1 MAGAWQLPVLL
12 SWAMTEWYRTPSAAR
27 SVDERSDTST
37 LFAQTMAL
45 VAATA
50 GFFAL
55 GAYVARDLDAG
66 WSLGPW
72 IASLACLIAMR
83 FALRASEGLTV
94 GLLFAF
100 GFLLG
105 TASAPTLAYVVD
117 AEPDT
122 LWQAGVATALFV
134 AGFGFAGYSTRRDLA
149 PLARVL
155 LWALVALIA
164 FGVVLVFVELPG
176 GSVVYALLGLVVFAG
191 YVMVDFQR
199 LRNGGES
206 ESAPLLAASI
216 FLDVLI
222 VFDFFLTLFGR
233 SRN

>member
-1 MAGAWQLPVLL
+1 
-12 SWAMTEWYRTPSAAR
+12 MTEWYRTGSVAG
-27 SVDERSDTST
+27 SVDEHSDTQT
-37 LFAQTMAL
+37 LFAQTMGL

-66 WSLGPW
+66 WSLGLW
-72 IASLACLIAMR
+72 IASLACLVAMS
-83 FALRASEGLTV
+83 FAVRASEGSTV

-117 AEPDT
+117 ADPDV
-122 LWQAGVATALFV
+122 LWQAGLATALFV
-134 AGFGFAGYSTRRDLA
+134 AGFGVAGYSTRRDLA

-155 LWALVALIA
+155 LWALIGLIA
-164 FGVVLVFVELPG
+164 FGVLLVFAELPG

-191 YVMVDFQR
+191 YVMYDFQR
-199 LRNGGES
+199 LRAGREI

-216 FLDVLI
+216 FLDVLN
-222 VFDFFLTLFGR
+222 VFEFFLTLFGR
-233 SRN
+233 RTD

>member
-1 MAGAWQLPVLL
+1 MAAAWQLPVLL
-12 SWAMTEWYRTPSAAR
+12 SWAMTEWYRTERAPG
-27 SVDERSDTST
+27 SVDERGASQT
-37 LFAQTMAL
+37 LFAQTMGL

-66 WSLGPW
+66 WSLALW
-72 IASLACLIAMR
+72 IASLACLVAMS
-83 FALRASEGLTV
+83 FAARASEGITV

-105 TASAPTLAYVVD
+105 TAAAPTLVYLVSAD
-117 AEPDT
+117 PDV
-122 LWQAGVATALFV
+122 LWQAAVATALFV
-134 AGFGFAGYSTRRDLA
+134 AGFGVAGYSTRRDLA

-155 LWALVALIA
+155 LWALTGLIV

-176 GSVVYALLGLVVFAG
+176 GSVVYALLGLVIFAG

-199 LRNGGES
+199 LRSGREI

-216 FLDVLI
+216 FLDILN
-222 VFDFFLTLFGR
+222 VFEFFVTLFAR
-233 SRN
+233 RD